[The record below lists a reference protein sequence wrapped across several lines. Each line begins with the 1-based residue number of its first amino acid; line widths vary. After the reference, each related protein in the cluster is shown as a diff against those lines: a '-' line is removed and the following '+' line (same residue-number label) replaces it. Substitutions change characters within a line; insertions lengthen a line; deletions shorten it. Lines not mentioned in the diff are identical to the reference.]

1 MDDGAVHRG
10 RGSHGARVQEI
21 LTVALPP
28 SACSSL
34 PLRLTAA
41 LTPLCNTGGVRWIS
55 EPLPAMLTFSLK
67 TGSVKVSVGFGFQLT
82 SPSQPLLT
90 PGERARPFTAT
101 PLPSSLSDSFCQGL
115 LTCSKPV
122 SP

>member
-1 MDDGAVHRG
+1 MDDGAVQRG
-10 RGSHGARVQEI
+10 RGSHGAWVQES

-55 EPLPAMLTFSLK
+55 EALPAMLTFSLK
-67 TGSVKVSVGFGFQLT
+67 TDNVKVSVGFVF
-82 SPSQPLLT
+82 
-90 PGERARPFTAT
+90 
-101 PLPSSLSDSFCQGL
+101 
-115 LTCSKPV
+115 
-122 SP
+122 